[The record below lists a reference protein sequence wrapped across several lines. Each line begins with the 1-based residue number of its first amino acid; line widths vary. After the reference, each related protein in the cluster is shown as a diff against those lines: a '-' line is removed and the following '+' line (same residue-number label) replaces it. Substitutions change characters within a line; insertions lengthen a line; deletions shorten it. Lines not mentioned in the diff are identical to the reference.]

1 MSQYIIANWKAN
13 KDYHQTS
20 LWVKEFKQQ
29 LKLRKA
35 EQKLISNQWQI
46 VAAPSYP
53 LLWPMSN
60 FLHQE
65 KLQLKLATQDF
76 SHRSAGSFT
85 GSVPGINLQGLAISF
100 AIVGHSERRRFFG
113 ETDEM
118 VAAKVKLALEAG
130 ITPIICVD
138 QDYLESQ
145 ASLIDKKLSSQ
156 CLISYEPW
164 TAISTATDN
173 AQSAALEAIK
183 PVIVKIQTIYQP
195 KAIIYGGSVNENNVN
210 QYLRITDGC
219 LVGGAC
225 LSGKQFAD
233 MVANAQN

>member
-20 LWVKEFKQQ
+20 LWVKGFKQQ
-29 LKLRKA
+29 LKFRKA
-35 EQKLISNQWQI
+35 EQKLTSSQLQI
-46 VAAPSYP
+46 VVAPSYP
-53 LLWPMSN
+53 LLWPLSN
-60 FLHQE
+60 ALHRE

-76 SHRSAGSFT
+76 SHQPAGSFT

-113 ETDEM
+113 ETDKM
-118 VAAKVKLALEAG
+118 VAAKVKLALKAG
-130 ITPIICVD
+130 ITPIICID

-145 ASLIDKKLSSQ
+145 ANLIGKQFSSQ
-156 CLISYEPW
+156 CLVAYEPW
-164 TAISTATDN
+164 TAISTATNN
-173 AQSAALEAIK
+173 AQSATLKTIK
-183 PVIVKIQTIYQP
+183 PVVAKIKTIYQP
-195 KAIIYGGSVNENNVN
+195 KAVIYGGSVNENNVN
-210 QYLRITDGC
+210 QYLKITDGC

-233 MVANAQN
+233 MVANAQI